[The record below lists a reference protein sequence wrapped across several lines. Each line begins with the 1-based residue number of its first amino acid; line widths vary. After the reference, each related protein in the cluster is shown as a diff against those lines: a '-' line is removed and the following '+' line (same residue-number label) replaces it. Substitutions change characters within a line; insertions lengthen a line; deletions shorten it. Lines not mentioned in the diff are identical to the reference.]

1 MGSRIPGIL
10 ISGKDRLKAYWNTY
24 PGRVRRL
31 TLFVLTALAV
41 CIINTFIF
49 WSTDGL
55 AVFREGEVAERTV
68 RSPGDFTLA
77 EVKVK
82 RGQVL
87 VRAGD
92 VVSASQE
99 KVLKQLEGTL
109 GTKKA
114 FLSLGLGSFLL
125 AFSGFW
131 ILHTFLVSFWPDFR
145 PRDKDLAVVGM
156 TVVGSLVL
164 EKLFTLISQTLS
176 YSFSS
181 LGPETIALTTPLA
194 AGGIML
200 QVTLGAPAVFLFISL
215 FAIVTTTA
223 FNDAAALILLI
234 VVGNVVGALGVKRCS
249 HRSVFIS
256 AGLKVAAVNM
266 LIAGGLLLLSPQMT
280 SLTWSHH
287 LVWAAVGGIL
297 SGMLGGA
304 LAPVAE
310 YLGGYTTDIK
320 LLELSSLERPLLR
333 ELSLQAPGTWNHSM
347 VVGQMCEMAA
357 EAIRANPYLARV
369 GAYYHDIGKVKK
381 PAYFVENQASRENR
395 HDKLTPSMSALIIK
409 AHVKDGVDMAEHARL
424 PRAIVDCIAQH
435 HGTSLIEYFYEKALK
450 ESEPSETVDETHYR
464 YPGPR
469 PQTKEAG
476 LLMLADAVEAA
487 SRTLSDP
494 TPAKIQ
500 GLVQKIINKIFASGE
515 LGESNLTLKDLH
527 KIAKSFTRVLSAI
540 YHRRIEYSEPAEKV
554 REPLPAKEFKEL
566 KEKDSQTPTLVAQI
580 QIVKDPLKDDK
591 ASSKDQG
598 PATEIL
604 NRNALE
610 EDGNKKPQENSR
622 KKGNN
627 GDTGEAL
634 KRLGM

>member
-1 MGSRIPGIL
+1 MGSKIPGL
-10 ISGKDRLKAYWNTY
+10 LVQAKDRLKIYWNTF
-24 PGRVRRL
+24 PVRVRRL
-31 TLFVLTALAV
+31 SLFALTALAV

-49 WSTDGL
+49 WNADGL

-68 RSPGDFTLA
+68 RSPGDFTI
-77 EVKVK
+77 EDIRIK

-92 VVSASQE
+92 VVSRSQE
-99 KVLKQLEGTL
+99 SVLKNLEETL
-109 GTKKA
+109 GTNKT
-114 FLSLGLGSFLL
+114 FLSVALGNFFL
-125 AFSGFW
+125 AFTGFW
-131 ILHTFLVSFWPDFR
+131 IVFAFSTSFWPDFR
-145 PRDKDLAVVGM
+145 PRDKDLLVVGL

-176 YSFSS
+176 YSFNSI
-181 LGPETIALTTPLA
+181 GPETIALSTPLA

-200 QVTLGAPAVFLFISL
+200 QVTLGAPAVFLFLAVFSV
-215 FAIVTTTA
+215 VTLTA
-223 FNDAAALILLI
+223 FNDASALILLTI
-234 VVGNVVGALGVKRCS
+234 AGNMVGAMGVKRCS
-249 HRSVFIS
+249 HRSAFIT
-256 AGLKVAAVNM
+256 AGLKVAAINIA
-266 LIAGGLLLLSPQMT
+266 IAGGLLLLSPQT
-280 SLTWSHH
+280 LSLSWSHH
-287 LVWAAVGGIL
+287 LIWAAVGGVL

-369 GAYYHDIGKVKK
+369 GAYYHDIGKMKK

-409 AHVKDGVDMAEHARL
+409 AHVKDGFDMAEQARL
-424 PRAIVDCIAQH
+424 PRAISDCIAQH

-450 ESEPSETVDETHYR
+450 EAEAGEIVDETHYR

-554 REPLPAKEFKEL
+554 REPSAPRES
-566 KEKDSQTPTLVAQI
+566 KEKDTQKDLNRETPTLVQ
-580 QIVKDPLKDDK
+580 QIVKINPQVQDSNTLAAEPLD
-591 ASSKDQG
+591 
-598 PATEIL
+598 
-604 NRNALE
+604 RNPGE
-610 EDGNKKPQENSR
+610 EDGGKKAPENSR
-622 KKGNN
+622 KKGTN

-634 KRLGM
+634 RRLGM